1 MEKLTAEQALEF
13 CRQQLQLIVSHS
25 SEDKTKAIAQ
35 SCLEA
40 LSPEHIDGS
49 MERDALRYQLLS
61 SALIMSDNR
70 PFIAYNIY
78 EQGKFVKTKGIM
90 GDECNAM
97 IDPIIDRDLASEEDN
112 NSIELN

>member
-1 MEKLTAEQALEF
+1 MEKLSAEQALEF
-13 CRQQLQLIVSHS
+13 CRQQLQLIISHS
-25 SEDKTKAIAQ
+25 SDQKAQTIAK

-40 LSPEHIDGS
+40 LVPEHIDSS

-61 SALIMSDNR
+61 SALLMSDNR

-78 EQGKFVKTKGIM
+78 DKGKFVKTKGIM

-97 IDPIIDRDLASEEDN
+97 IDPIIDSDLESEKDKK
-112 NSIELN
+112 L